1 MMFMKFLLAPD
12 SFKESMTAKKA
23 AYAMENGIKRSFPD
37 AECIV
42 TPLAD
47 GGEGTVEALMNML
60 DGKLV
65 QVEVAGPLGN
75 KVMAEFGIIDNGEL
89 AVIEMASA
97 SGLALIAPEDR
108 NPLITTTFGTGQL
121 IKQALDLGVKR
132 IIIGIGGSATNDG
145 GVGMLQALGVRFI
158 DQEGEELPYGGG
170 SLDRLYKID
179 RSGMDPRVEQ
189 VQFDIAC
196 DVTNPL
202 IGDTGASVIFGP
214 QKGATPKMVELLD
227 RNLAHLAQLIKLE
240 LKTDIAY
247 MPGAGAAG
255 GLGGA
260 LHAFLNGRLKKGIEL
275 ILESNGIE
283 EKIKQVDF
291 VFTGEGSIDRQ
302 TMFGK
307 TPYGVASIAHKYN
320 VPVIAFAGKVG
331 DDIEPLYEKGFTAI
345 FGIVQEATSL
355 EEALKNGEENLTKTV
370 ESVCR
375 LMKGVSPALL

>member
-1 MMFMKFLLAPD
+1 
-12 SFKESMTAKKA
+12 
-23 AYAMENGIKRSFPD
+23 
-37 AECIV
+37 
-42 TPLAD
+42 
-47 GGEGTVEALMNML
+47 
-60 DGKLV
+60 
-65 QVEVAGPLGN
+65 
-75 KVMAEFGIIDNGEL
+75 
-89 AVIEMASA
+89 
-97 SGLALIAPEDR
+97 
-108 NPLITTTFGTGQL
+108 
-121 IKQALDLGVKR
+121 
-132 IIIGIGGSATNDG
+132 
-145 GVGMLQALGVRFI
+145 
-158 DQEGEELPYGGG
+158 
-170 SLDRLYKID
+170 
-179 RSGMDPRVEQ
+179 
-189 VQFDIAC
+189 
-196 DVTNPL
+196 
-202 IGDTGASVIFGP
+202 
-214 QKGATPKMVELLD
+214 
-227 RNLAHLAQLIKLE
+227 NLAHLAQLIKLE